1 MGEELLCGGEEVTV
15 CGVRG
20 YCGWGEYGVGVS
32 SDLRQPY
39 RKEPGMDGHAP
50 PIGCCLEAVSGLIR

>member
-1 MGEELLCGGEEVTV
+1 MWGERGYCVWGGKSLL

-32 SDLRQPY
+32 YDLRQPY
-39 RKEPGMDGHAP
+39 RKKPHMDGHAP
-50 PIGCCLEAVSGLIR
+50 PIGWPH